1 MPPRAWPLG
10 RAVSRPFFIFG
21 FLPTRETETGHR
33 PSHLL
38 LRIHRVHTS
47 LTGSYTRLF
56 AAPRDYK
63 MDGHAAVRSSGLHNI
78 YAFLKYTMFLI
89 NGLIFIGGCLLLGVG
104 LWIIFAGVSFVKI
117 IGVQSMHFI
126 NVAYF
131 CIVAGCLLALLGF
144 IACCGAIRESRC
156 LLMTFLLILL
166 ALFIAEVACAVLAL
180 VYSEVAE
187 SILKDKALKSLKEQY
202 TNDTKGIVSQ
212 GWNTIMDYFSCC
224 GFSNYTDFNNSA
236 FRDKTGLKYP
246 PACCKKPTES
256 ECDGITPSDTIIHT
270 KLCFRCCKRTAR

>member
-89 NGLIFIGGCLLLGVG
+89 NGLIF
-104 LWIIFAGVSFVKI
+104 
-117 IGVQSMHFI
+117 
-126 NVAYF
+126 
-131 CIVAGCLLALLGF
+131 
-144 IACCGAIRESRC
+144 
-156 LLMTFLLILL
+156 FLLILL

-270 KLCFRCCKRTAR
+270 KGCFPVMLQVLQKNSKIIGLVAAGVTGIEMASLIVALVLFVKLG